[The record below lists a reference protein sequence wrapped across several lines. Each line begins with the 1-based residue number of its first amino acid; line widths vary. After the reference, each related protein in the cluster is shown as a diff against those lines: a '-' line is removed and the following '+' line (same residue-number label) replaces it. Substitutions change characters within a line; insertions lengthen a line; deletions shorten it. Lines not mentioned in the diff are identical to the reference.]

1 MAKYKVV
8 EVAESGISVIF
19 LGSSSVPLQML
30 EMELNK
36 QAAEGWALDFQV
48 VEKKRFLL
56 FWSVDRVILTFRK
69 D

>member
-19 LGSSSVPLQML
+19 LGSSSIPLPRVEL
-30 EMELNK
+30 ELNK

-48 VEKKRFLL
+48 LEKKRFLL
-56 FWSVDRVILTFRK
+56 FWSVDRLILTFRK